1 MKCCFHAEIQTE
13 AHAKVLKKNFR
24 MLMFLFF
31 SCLFFTNLIYG
42 QSEKTVTVK
51 GTVAN
56 QGGEPLQG
64 VTVQSKTGG
73 KATTTLQDGSFQLE
87 VPQNSVLTVSYVGF
101 ISKDIKVGTT
111 DQSNLGLNLIANK
124 NEMEQVI
131 VVGYGTRKKS
141 DVTGAI
147 VSVSEQ
153 AIKDIPA
160 ANLAQALQGQG
171 AGIDIQKNGGNS
183 KPGATPSI
191 LIRGSRSISATNEPL
206 IVVDGIPFNGNF
218 NDLNQDDVSSVEV
231 LKDASATAIYGS
243 RGANGVILVS
253 TKRGRLGK
261 PVVTYSGY
269 AGASKI
275 QDQFPV
281 MNTQE
286 FFEFKKWALYN
297 GRFTGNTRTY
307 SGIDDPDLLTDAGNF
322 SPEEL
327 DAVNNGR
334 STDWQKLIY
343 QTGLVT
349 NHQIGFSGGHDKTQ
363 YAVSGGYFKETGIYF
378 GQAFERFTLKAS
390 VDQQLGKIVKI
401 GISSLNT
408 YSITDGEG
416 ANPLGQALRA
426 SPLASPYNADG
437 SLLNDFVPGSASQVW
452 NPLANFVDGASV
464 QKRKRFGTFT
474 TFFADVNILR
484 GLKYRFNTGIEI
496 RNDVYGEF
504 FASKTTNNLGG
515 LSTSQ
520 NRTGFRTSYT
530 LENILTYDRTF
541 NKHKVN
547 ATGLFSIQEDESQ
560 SNQFRN
566 NTIAADLLQ
575 YFNPT
580 YGANLVGEG
589 EYGKWDILSYMGR
602 LNYSFNDR
610 YLLTLAVRVDGS
622 SRLAPGNKYNTFPSA
637 AVAWNLSKES
647 FLENSHIFSNLKL
660 RASYGRVG
668 STAIDPYQTLGGLS
682 SLPYNYGDVTTTG
695 VYLKAA
701 ASRNLTWEYTSTAN
715 LGVDFGLLNN
725 RISGSIEIY
734 KQSTESLL
742 LPKNLPST
750 SGIPDPVT
758 VNVGKTENKG
768 IELQLSTIN
777 IQSRGRNSFSWTT
790 DLNFFINR
798 GKITALANGVTKD
811 VANSRFV
818 GQPIGVFYDW
828 KKAGIW
834 QATAADTALAV
845 SLGQTVNGISSV
857 IGNIKREDI
866 SGPDG
871 KPDGKLTDTYDR
883 VILGSSQ
890 PKWEGGMTNRFSYM
904 GFDLTVVAFAR
915 WGHMIRSGLHGAGFA
930 NTFQGTYNNIKTRYW
945 TPANGENE
953 YPKPNANQT
962 NTPNNSLLG
971 YYDGSFVKIRTISVG
986 YKLPASFLK
995 KLGAGSVR
1003 VYATVEDP
1011 FILFSPFVNKYGGLD
1026 PEVAGSARNPS
1037 VATLNLDT
1045 PSNWSMIFGVNIS
1058 F

>member
-1 MKCCFHAEIQTE
+1 MNVCF
-13 AHAKVLKKNFR
+13 
-24 MLMFLFF
+24 FF
-31 SCLFFTNLIYG
+31 SLFILVNFAYA

-51 GTVAN
+51 GTVTN

-64 VTVQSKTGG
+64 VTVQSKSNG
-73 KATTTLQDGSFQLE
+73 KATTTVQDGSFQIE

-101 ISKDIKVGTT
+101 VARDVKVGTT
-111 DQSNLGLNLIANK
+111 DGSLSLELFANK

-160 ANLAQALQGQG
+160 ANLAQALQGQA
-171 AGIDIQKNGGNS
+171 AGIDIQKSGGNS

-218 NDLNQDDVSSVEV
+218 NDLNQDDVTSVEI

-243 RGANGVILVS
+243 RGANGVILIS
-253 TKRGRLGK
+253 TKRGRQGK
-261 PVVTYSGY
+261 AVVTYSGY

-275 QDQFPV
+275 QGQFPV
-281 MNTQE
+281 MDAQE

-297 GRFTGNTRTY
+297 GRFTGNSRTY

-322 SPEEL
+322 TPEEL
-327 DAVNNGR
+327 DAINSGR

-343 QTGLVT
+343 KTGLVT
-349 NHQIGFSGGHDKTQ
+349 NHQIGLSGGHDKTQ

-378 GQAFERFTLKAS
+378 GQTFERFSLKAS
-390 VDQQLGKIVKI
+390 IDQQLGKIFKI

-408 YSITDGEG
+408 YSITGGEG

-426 SPLASPYNADG
+426 SPLSSPYKADG
-437 SLLNDFVPGSASQVW
+437 TLLNDFVPGSASQVW
-452 NPLANFVDGASV
+452 NPLANFVDGAVV

-474 TFFADVNILR
+474 TFFADANITK

-496 RNDVYGEF
+496 RSDVYGEF
-504 FASKTTNNLGG
+504 YASKTTNNLGG

-520 NRTGFRTSYT
+520 NRTNFRVSYT

-541 NKHKVN
+541 NKHKIN
-547 ATGLFSIQEDESQ
+547 ATGLFSLQEDESQ
-560 SNQFRN
+560 GNQFRN
-566 NTIAADLLQ
+566 NTIAADVLE
-575 YFNPT
+575 YYNPT

-589 EYGKWDILSYMGR
+589 DYGKWDIISYMGR

-610 YLLTLAVRVDGS
+610 YLLTVAMRVDGS

-637 AVAWNLSKES
+637 AVAWNVSKET
-647 FLENSHIFSNLKL
+647 FLDNSRILTNLKL

-668 STAIDPYQTLGGLS
+668 STAIEPYQTQGALA
-682 SLPYNYGDVTTTG
+682 SLPYNFGDATTTG
-695 VYLKAA
+695 VYLKTAQ
-701 ASRNLTWEYTSTAN
+701 SPLLTWEYTTTAN
-715 LGVDFGLLNN
+715 IGLDFGFLNN
-725 RISGSIEIY
+725 RISGSIELY

-758 VNVGKTENKG
+758 INVGKTENKG
-768 IELQLSTIN
+768 VELQLSTIN
-777 IQSRGRNSFSWTT
+777 IQGRSRNSFSWTT

-798 GKITALANGVTKD
+798 GKITALADGVLRD

-818 GQPIGVFYDW
+818 GEPIGVFYDW
-828 KKAGIW
+828 KKAGVW

-845 SLGQTVNGISSV
+845 SLGQTVNGIGSV
-857 IGNIKREDI
+857 IGDIKREDI
-866 SGPDG
+866 GGPDG

-883 VILGSSQ
+883 MIVGSSQ

-915 WGHMIRSGLHGAGFA
+915 WGHMIRSGLHGGGFA

-945 TPANGENE
+945 TPTNGENE
-953 YPKPNANQT
+953 YPKPNANRT
-962 NTPNNSLLG
+962 NAANNSLMG
-971 YYDGSFVKIRTISVG
+971 YFDGSFVKIRTISLG
-986 YKLPASFLK
+986 YKVPSSVLK
-995 KLGAGSVR
+995 RLGAGAVR
-1003 VYATVEDP
+1003 IYATVEDP

-1026 PEVAGSARNPS
+1026 PEAAGSARNPS

-1045 PSNWSMIFGVNIS
+1045 PSNWSMIFGVNVS